1 MIASDL
7 PDLSDAVVLVTGG
20 NSGLGLETVR
30 ALAAVGAHVVL
41 TARSQA
47 KADTAVQ
54 EVHATVPAASVET
67 LLLDLADLSSVHEA
81 ADRFAMQHDQLDVL
95 VANAG
100 VMMTPHLTTAD
111 GFELQ
116 LGTNHLGHFA
126 LIGQLLPL
134 VLATPMSRIVTVSSG
149 VHHSGQIVL
158 DDLMFERRRH
168 SPETAYAQSKLA
180 NLSFA
185 LELQR
190 RLEMVGADT
199 ISVAAHPGYSA
210 TNLQRTG
217 PGQQEGL
224 RGAIVGLAMRVGDLV
239 AQSAAAGARPQI
251 AAAAAPGVA
260 GGTYLGP
267 AGIGEVR
274 GRGVTRA
281 RINPKA
287 RDTATAVGL
296 WEASQELTG
305 ERYEALVAS

>member
-1 MIASDL
+1 MSSMPL
-7 PDLSDAVVLVTGG
+7 PDLTDHVVLVTGG
-20 NSGLGLETVR
+20 NSGLGLESVR
-30 ALAAVGAHVVL
+30 SLAAAGAQVVL

-47 KADTAVQ
+47 KADAAVQ
-54 EVHATVPAASVET
+54 DVQRTVPGARLEA
-67 LLLDLADLSSVHEA
+67 LLLDLADLASVRNA
-81 ADRFAMQHDQLDVL
+81 ADAFAARYDRLDVL
-95 VANAG
+95 LANAG
-100 VMMTPHLTTAD
+100 VMMTPQQTTVD

-134 VLATPMSRIVTVSSG
+134 VLATPASRVVTVSSG
-149 VHHSGQIVL
+149 VHHSGEIVL
-158 DDLMFERRRH
+158 DDLMFERRRY

-190 RLEMVGADT
+190 RLEMVDTET

-217 PGQQEGL
+217 PDQQEGL
-224 RGAIVGLAMRVGDLV
+224 RGAVVKVAMRVGDLV
-239 AQSAAAGARPQI
+239 AQSAAAGARPQV
-251 AAAAAPGVA
+251 AAAAAPGVT

-267 AGIGEVR
+267 SGLGEMR

-305 ERYEALVAS
+305 ERYEALVD

>member
-1 MIASDL
+1 MPL
-7 PDLSDAVVLVTGG
+7 PDLTDHVVLVTGG
-20 NSGLGLETVR
+20 NSGLGLESVR
-30 ALAAVGAHVVL
+30 SLAAAGAQVVL
-41 TARSQA
+41 TARSQT
-47 KADTAVQ
+47 KADAAVQ
-54 EVHATVPAASVET
+54 DVQRTVPGARLEA
-67 LLLDLADLSSVHEA
+67 LLLDLADLASVRNA
-81 ADRFAMQHDQLDVL
+81 ADAFAARYDRLDVL
-95 VANAG
+95 LANAG
-100 VMMTPHLTTAD
+100 VMMTPQQTTVD

-134 VLATPMSRIVTVSSG
+134 VLATPASRVVTVSSG
-149 VHHSGQIVL
+149 VHHSGEIVL
-158 DDLMFERRRH
+158 DDLMFERRRY

-190 RLEMVGADT
+190 RLEMVDTET

-217 PGQQEGL
+217 PDQQEGL
-224 RGAIVGLAMRVGDLV
+224 RGTVVKVAMRVGDLV
-239 AQSAAAGARPQI
+239 AQSAAAGARPQV
-251 AAAAAPGVA
+251 AAAAAPGVT

-267 AGIGEVR
+267 SGLGEMR

-305 ERYEALVAS
+305 ERYEALVD

>member
-1 MIASDL
+1 MSASPL
-7 PDLSDAVVLVTGG
+7 PDLAEHVVFVTGG

-30 ALAAVGAHVVL
+30 AIAAEGAQVVL
-41 TARSQA
+41 TARSQD
-47 KADTAVQ
+47 KADAAIADVQ
-54 EVHATVPAASVET
+54 RTVPGARLEA
-67 LLLDLADLSSVHEA
+67 LLLDLADLGSVRAA
-81 ADRFAMQHDQLDVL
+81 ADAFAARYDSLDVL

-100 VMMTPHLTTAD
+100 VMMTPQRKTAD

-134 VLATPMSRIVTVSSG
+134 LLATPASRIVTVSSG
-149 VHHSGQIVL
+149 VHHSGEIVL
-158 DDLMFERRRH
+158 DDLMFERRRY
-168 SPETAYAQSKLA
+168 SPEAAYAQSKLA

-190 RLEMVGADT
+190 RLDMADADT
-199 ISVAAHPGYSA
+199 ISVAAHPGYST

-217 PGQQEGL
+217 PGQQAGL
-224 RGAIVGLAMRVGDLV
+224 RGAIVNLAMRVGDLV

-251 AAAAAPGVA
+251 AAATAPGVT

-267 AGIGEVR
+267 SGLGEMR

-305 ERYEALVAS
+305 ERYEALVD

>member
-1 MIASDL
+1 VSPVPL
-7 PDLSDAVVLVTGG
+7 PDLTDRVALVTGG

-30 ALAAVGAHVVL
+30 ALTAAGATVVL
-41 TARSQA
+41 TARSRA
-47 KADTAVQ
+47 KADAAVRDVTSS
-54 EVHATVPAASVET
+54 VHGTRPET
-67 LLLDLADLSSVHEA
+67 IVLDLADLASVRA
-81 ADRFAMQHDQLDVL
+81 AAEEFASRHDRLDAL
-95 VANAG
+95 IANAG

-126 LIGQLLPL
+126 LVGQLLPL
-134 VLATPMSRIVTVSSG
+134 VLTTPAARIVTVSSA
-149 VHHSGQIVL
+149 VHHSGEIVL
-158 DDLMFERRRH
+158 DDLQFERRRYT
-168 SPETAYAQSKLA
+168 PEAAYAQSKLA

-190 RLEMVGADT
+190 RLEMVGADAV
-199 ISVAAHPGYSA
+199 SVAAHPGYST

-217 PGQQEGL
+217 PDQQEGL
-224 RGAIVGLAMRVGDLV
+224 RGALVRIAMRVGDLV

-251 AAAAAPGVA
+251 TAAVAPGVS

-267 AGIGEVR
+267 SGIGEVR

-287 RDTATAVGL
+287 RDEATAVGL
-296 WEASQELTG
+296 WAASQELTG
-305 ERYEALVAS
+305 ERYAALVE

>member
-1 MIASDL
+1 MSSMPL
-7 PDLSDAVVLVTGG
+7 PDLTDHVVLVTGG
-20 NSGLGLETVR
+20 NSGLGLESVR
-30 ALAAVGAHVVL
+30 SLAAAGAQVVL

-47 KADTAVQ
+47 KADAAVQ
-54 EVHATVPAASVET
+54 DVQRTVPGARLEA
-67 LLLDLADLSSVHEA
+67 LLLDLADLASVRNA
-81 ADRFAMQHDQLDVL
+81 ADAFAARYDRLDVL
-95 VANAG
+95 LANAG
-100 VMMTPHLTTAD
+100 VMMTPQQTTVD

-134 VLATPMSRIVTVSSG
+134 VLATPASRVVTVSSG
-149 VHHSGQIVL
+149 VHHSGEIVL
-158 DDLMFERRRH
+158 DDLMFERRRY

-190 RLEMVGADT
+190 RLEMVDTET

-217 PGQQEGL
+217 PDQQEGL
-224 RGAIVGLAMRVGDLV
+224 RGTVVKVAMRVGDLV
-239 AQSAAAGARPQI
+239 AQSAAAGARPQV
-251 AAAAAPGVA
+251 AAAAAPGVT

-267 AGIGEVR
+267 SGLGEMR

-305 ERYEALVAS
+305 ERYEALVD

>member
-1 MIASDL
+1 VNASAL
-7 PDLSDAVVLVTGG
+7 PDLSGAVVLVTGG

-30 ALAAVGAHVVL
+30 ALAAAGATVVL
-41 TARSQA
+41 TARSQT
-47 KADTAVQ
+47 KADAAVQ
-54 EVHATVPAASVET
+54 EITATVPAASVDS
-67 LLLDLADLSSVHEA
+67 LLLDLADLSSVRA
-81 ADRFAMQHDQLDVL
+81 AVDQFAGGHDQLDML

-100 VMMTPHLTTAD
+100 VMMTPHLTTTD

-126 LIGQLLPL
+126 LISQLLPL
-134 VLATPMSRIVTVSSG
+134 VLATPASRIVTVSSG
-149 VHHSGQIVL
+149 VHHSGRIVL
-158 DDLMFERRRH
+158 DDLMFERRRYT
-168 SPETAYAQSKLA
+168 PETAYAQSKLA

-190 RLEMVGADT
+190 RLEMVGAET

-217 PGQQEGL
+217 PGQQDGL
-224 RGAIVGLAMRVGDLV
+224 RGAIVGVAMRVGDLV

-251 AAAAAPGVA
+251 AAVAAPGVT

-267 AGIGEVR
+267 SGIGEMR

-281 RINPKA
+281 RISPRA
-287 RDTATAVGL
+287 RNTATAVGL

-305 ERYEALVAS
+305 ERYAALVGG

>member
-1 MIASDL
+1 MR
-7 PDLSDAVVLVTGG
+7 DAVAIVTGG

-30 ALAAVGAHVVL
+30 ALCAAGAHVVL
-41 TARSQA
+41 TARDDA
-47 KADTAVQ
+47 KADGAVAA
-54 EVHATVPAASVET
+54 VRTSVPGASVESI
-67 LLLDLADLSSVHEA
+67 LLDLADLSSVRSA
-81 ADRFAMQHDQLDVL
+81 ADAFAVRHDRLDAL

-126 LIGQLLPL
+126 LIGMLLPL
-134 VLATPMSRIVTVSSG
+134 VMGTPGARVVTVSSG
-149 VHHSGQIVL
+149 VHHGGELVL
-158 DDLMFERRRH
+158 DDLMFERRRYT
-168 SPETAYAQSKLA
+168 PETAYAQSKLA
-180 NLSFA
+180 NLSHA

-190 RLEMVGADT
+190 RFEMVGADA

-224 RGAIVGLAMRVGDLV
+224 RGTIVNLAMRLGDVV
-239 AQSAAAGARPQI
+239 AQSATAGARPQI
-251 AAAAAPGVA
+251 AAATAPGVR

-267 AGIGEVR
+267 SGLGEVR
-274 GRGVTRA
+274 GRGVARA
-281 RINPKA
+281 AINPKA

-296 WEASQELTG
+296 WEASQDLTG
-305 ERYEALVAS
+305 ERYEALVS

>member
-1 MIASDL
+1 MTATDL
-7 PDLSDAVVLVTGG
+7 PDLTDRVVLVTGG
-20 NSGLGLETVR
+20 NSGLGLESVR
-30 ALAAVGAHVVL
+30 ALAGAGAQVVL
-41 TARSQA
+41 TARSREKAQA
-47 KADTAVQ
+47 AVADVT
-54 EVHATVPAASVET
+54 ASVPGAQLET
-67 LLLDLADLSSVHEA
+67 LQLDLADLGSVRAA
-81 ADRFAMQHDQLDVL
+81 ADEFAGRHDRLDVL
-95 VANAG
+95 LANAG
-100 VMMTPHLTTAD
+100 VMMTPEQTTAD

-134 VLATPMSRIVTVSSG
+134 VLETPSSRVVTVSSG
-149 VHHSGQIVL
+149 VHHQGQLVL
-158 DDLMFERRRH
+158 DDLMFARRRY

-190 RLEMVGADT
+190 RFDMAGVDT
-199 ISVAAHPGYSA
+199 ISTAAHPGYSA
-210 TNLQRTG
+210 TNLQHTG

-224 RGAIVGLAMRVGDLV
+224 RGAIVRGAMTVGDLV
-239 AQSAAAGARPQI
+239 AQSAAAGARPQV
-251 AAAAAPGVA
+251 AAAVAPGVT

-267 AGIGEVR
+267 SGLGEMR

-296 WEASQELTG
+296 WGASQELTG
-305 ERYEALVAS
+305 EDYAALVA

>member
-1 MIASDL
+1 VNASAL
-7 PDLSDAVVLVTGG
+7 PDLSGAVVLVTGG

-30 ALAAVGAHVVL
+30 SLTAAGAHVVL

-47 KADTAVQ
+47 KAEAAVQ
-54 EVHATVPAASVET
+54 EIHATVPAASVES
-67 LLLDLADLSSVHEA
+67 LLLDLADLSSVRTA
-81 ADRFAMQHDQLDVL
+81 VDQFAVRHDQLDVL

-100 VMMTPHLTTAD
+100 VMMTPHLTTVD

-134 VLATPMSRIVTVSSG
+134 VLATPASRVVTVSSS
-149 VHHSGQIVL
+149 VHHSGRIVL
-158 DDLMFERRRH
+158 DDLMFERRRYT
-168 SPETAYAQSKLA
+168 PESAYAQSKLA

-190 RLEMVGADT
+190 RLEMVGAET

-224 RGAIVGLAMRVGDLV
+224 RGAIVEVAMRVGDLV

-251 AAAAAPGVA
+251 AAAAAPGVT

-267 AGIGEVR
+267 SGLGEVR

-281 RINPKA
+281 RINPRA

-305 ERYEALVAS
+305 ERYEALVGS

>member
-1 MIASDL
+1 MAAPPL
-7 PDLSDAVVLVTGG
+7 PDLADRVVLVTGG

-30 ALAAVGAHVVL
+30 ALAAAGAEVVL
-41 TARSQA
+41 TARSQD
-47 KADTAVQ
+47 KADAAVAD
-54 EVHATVPAASVET
+54 VRATVPGARLDT
-67 LLLDLADLSSVHEA
+67 LLLDLADLAEVHDA
-81 ADRFAMQHDQLDVL
+81 ADTFAARQDRLDVL

-100 VMMTPHLTTAD
+100 VMMTPHRTTVD

-126 LIGQLLPL
+126 LVGQLLPL
-134 VLATPMSRIVTVSSG
+134 LLATPASRVVTVSSG
-149 VHHSGQIVL
+149 VHHSGEIVL
-158 DDLMFERRRH
+158 DDLMFERRRY
-168 SPETAYAQSKLA
+168 SPEAAYAQSKLA

-190 RLEMVGADT
+190 RLEMVDSDT

-217 PGQQEGL
+217 PDQQQGL
-224 RGAIVGLAMRVGDLV
+224 RGAIVQAAMRIGDLV

-251 AAAAAPGVA
+251 TAAAAPGVA

-267 AGIGEVR
+267 SGLGEMR

-281 RINPKA
+281 RINPRA

-296 WEASQELTG
+296 WEASQDLTG
-305 ERYEALVAS
+305 ERYEALVD

>member
-1 MIASDL
+1 MPSTTL
-7 PDLSDAVVLVTGG
+7 PDLTEHVVLVTGG

-30 ALAAVGAHVVL
+30 ALAAAGAQVVL
-41 TARSQA
+41 TARSPE
-47 KADTAVQ
+47 KAEAAIADVRS
-54 EVHATVPAASVET
+54 TVPGAGLEA
-67 LLLDLADLSSVHEA
+67 LQLDLADLSSVGDA
-81 ADRFAMQHDQLDVL
+81 ANAFAARYDRLDAL

-100 VMMTPHLTTAD
+100 VMMTPQRTTAD

-126 LIGQLLPL
+126 FIGQLLPL
-134 VLATPMSRIVTVSSG
+134 VMATPDARIVTVSSG

-158 DDLMFERRRH
+158 DDLMFERRRY
-168 SPETAYAQSKLA
+168 SPEAAYSQSKLA

-210 TNLQRTG
+210 TNLQHTG

-224 RGAIVGLAMRVGDLV
+224 RGRIVNIAMRVGDLI

-251 AAAAAPGVA
+251 AAAVAPGVT
-260 GGTYLGP
+260 GGAYLGP
-267 AGIGEVR
+267 SGLGEMR

-305 ERYEALVAS
+305 ENYAALVD